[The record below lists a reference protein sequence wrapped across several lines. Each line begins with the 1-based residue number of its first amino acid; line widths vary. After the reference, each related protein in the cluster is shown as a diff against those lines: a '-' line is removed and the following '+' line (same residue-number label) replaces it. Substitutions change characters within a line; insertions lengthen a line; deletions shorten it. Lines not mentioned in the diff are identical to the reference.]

1 MKIRIQK
8 ILRFIP
14 LANFIVWFPCWH
26 ITAKKCNT
34 NVIKH
39 TFKTFV
45 IDFVLLAVIS
55 LATSFLWKFIGG
67 TAAFTVNLLQIY
79 LIGLSFASV
88 SIWDQEKML
97 AEHEQNKW

>member
-1 MKIRIQK
+1 MKIKTQK

-34 NVIKH
+34 NTTKH
-39 TFKTFV
+39 TFKIFIIDAALLLV
-45 IDFVLLAVIS
+45 ITLSTNFLFELVNGGAALLIS
-55 LATSFLWKFIGG
+55 
-67 TAAFTVNLLQIY
+67 LLQIY
-79 LIGLSFASV
+79 LIGLSFSFVSV
-88 SIWDQEKML
+88 WDQEKML